1 MLTDVTATSATRSR
15 VEVRLLAG
23 GDESNT
29 DVELSEGDELIA
41 EADDESQ
48 TMDEV
53 SNGVYEAVFD
63 IAAEDTVFR
72 VRFMREEFDDA
83 TENEGTLPAPFT
95 ITSDFGDDALSREDD
110 LELTWN
116 PGSDDSME
124 LEVEDDAGD
133 GCIYDDSF
141 EITSDDG
148 AYVVEGGELSSTGG
162 DDPETCDITLKLT
175 RSRRGSFENVLDP
188 ESRFRLHQVRSTSL
202 SSAP

>member
-1 MLTDVTATSATRSR
+1 VVPEHFSVKAPVFPFNKFHGIDTLLGPEMQSTG
-15 VEVRLLAG
+15 EVMGIDRNFGAAFAKAQLGAG
-23 GDESNT
+23 NAMPTQG
-29 DVELSEGDELIA
+29 
-41 EADDESQ
+41 
-48 TMDEV
+48 
-53 SNGVYEAVFD
+53 AVF
-63 IAAEDTVFR
+63 IS
-72 VRFMREEFDDA
+72 VR
-83 TENEGTLPAPFT
+83 
-95 ITSDFGDDALSREDD
+95 
-110 LELTWN
+110 
-116 PGSDDSME
+116 DSME

>member
-1 MLTDVTATSATRSR
+1 LLGTGGCRETIASKNIRTQGIAMLTDVTATSATRSR

-116 PGSDDSME
+116 P
-124 LEVEDDAGD
+124 
-133 GCIYDDSF
+133 
-141 EITSDDG
+141 TS
-148 AYVVEGGELSSTGG
+148 SW
-162 DDPETCDITLKLT
+162 
-175 RSRRGSFENVLDP
+175 
-188 ESRFRLHQVRSTSL
+188 
-202 SSAP
+202 